1 MILRLFQPASNG
13 DIVAAEVDGSEQEIP
28 VKTYMKL
35 GSDIVLMS
43 QNPAWPP
50 LLGHRATIRG
60 KVVAV
65 LRRA

>member
-1 MILRLFQPASNG
+1 M
-13 DIVAAEVDGSEQEIP
+13 AAEVDGSEQEIP

-35 GSDIVLMS
+35 GSDIVLLS
-43 QNPAWPP
+43 QHPAWPP
-50 LLGHRATIRG
+50 LRGHWATIRG